1 MQGLAL
7 SARSRLALCR
17 RRSRAGRAESPPG
30 RRGAQPHIADRA
42 TLPHPPPVPAFKRRR
57 GGLGYRIPNGGVGGE
72 DCLESRPARLGGL
85 RQEIARRAGRP
96 SLPKDPQQP
105 SQLSAGLTEASAPR
119 PPPPPAP
126 RSRTAPACASPPSS
140 TSSPASCRRRC
151 RPAAPAAAAS
161 GPSPCCTKPRRNP
174 PAAHPAPTSHQHRAL
189 LPGHACAR
197 FTFSAIASF
206 GTPPPPNAL
215 SPADG
220 RPGGAARAAAAP
232 ERAAR

>member
-119 PPPPPAP
+119 PHPRPQVKNSASLRLAAIVHLVTRVLPTPRPAGGAGGRCLWTEPMLHETQAKPACRPPSSHLSPTSRPPSWACVRALYFLCDCKLWNPPPPE
-126 RSRTAPACASPPSS
+126 RSVA
-140 TSSPASCRRRC
+140 CRRETRWS
-151 RPAAPAAAAS
+151 R
-161 GPSPCCTKPRRNP
+161 
-174 PAAHPAPTSHQHRAL
+174 
-189 LPGHACAR
+189 
-197 FTFSAIASF
+197 
-206 GTPPPPNAL
+206 
-215 SPADG
+215 
-220 RPGGAARAAAAP
+220 
-232 ERAAR
+232 

>member
-57 GGLGYRIPNGGVGGE
+57 GGLGYSSPNGGVGGE
-72 DCLESRPARLGGL
+72 DCLESRPARPGGL
-85 RQEIARRAGRP
+85 RKERSRAGRAGHRCHRTRNSRRCNSAQD
-96 SLPKDPQQP
+96 SL
-105 SQLSAGLTEASAPR
+105 R
-119 PPPPPAP
+119 PPPPAPTHAP

-140 TSSPASCRRRC
+140 TSSPASCRRRG